1 MSETRTITRFTVEF
15 VERDGGKTL
24 IRTAGAN
31 YGEAI
36 NNAKGEAFD
45 ENHPELSHFE
55 DPFEDGFE
63 VEQSMLLDD
72 CQSIRVFE
80 GHYHDE
86 AELEDLTPIHTE
98 E

>member
-1 MSETRTITRFTVEF
+1 MPETRTITRFTVEF
-15 VERDGGKTL
+15 VERDGDKTL

-36 NNAKGEAFD
+36 DNAKDEMFD
-45 ENHPELSHFE
+45 ENHPELSHFD
-55 DPFEDGFE
+55 DPSEDGFE

-80 GHYHDE
+80 GHYQDA
-86 AELEDLTPIHTE
+86 AELANLTPVHTE
-98 E
+98 D